1 MSSLSVLHRSWMFLV
16 VFFYINRINVRQTC
30 QNPTGLELI
39 GFIACRKKYTA
50 PRALRACP
58 GTNHS
63 GLPPPQIMGCRMM
76 SWGSVY
82 IWTLERNFGD
92 CAGPA
97 VRLPS
102 QVVNTFFS
110 LELLPSQMGIETSDW
125 WLIHDISHWCHVFR
139 FHRFA
144 QTELFQQNMI
154 ATSTFTVSALGNGC
168 TSWPLPCKMKNDNP
182 ARVCWVFATGELVK
196 IEKSSIIAY
205 YRLLMILNDYYRW

>member
-1 MSSLSVLHRSWMFLV
+1 MSSLSVLHRNWMFLV
-16 VFFYINRINVRQTC
+16 VFFNIKRITWDKHAKTPRVW
-30 QNPTGLELI
+30 GWLASLLA
-39 GFIACRKKYTA
+39 GKKYTA

-139 FHRFA
+139 LHRFA
-144 QTELFQQNMI
+144 TDQTFP
-154 ATSTFTVSALGNGC
+154 T
-168 TSWPLPCKMKNDNP
+168 KNACN
-182 ARVCWVFATGELVK
+182 F
-196 IEKSSIIAY
+196 
-205 YRLLMILNDYYRW
+205 